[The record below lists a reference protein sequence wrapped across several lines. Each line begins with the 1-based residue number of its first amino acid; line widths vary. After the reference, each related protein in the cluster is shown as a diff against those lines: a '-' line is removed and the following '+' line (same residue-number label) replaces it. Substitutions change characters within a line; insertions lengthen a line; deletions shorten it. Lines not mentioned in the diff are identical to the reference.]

1 MGQKTGKEF
10 VGHDLGQVSK
20 KDIVLGVSNSS
31 RDSKEETDQVFR
43 KFEGVSVSQLVVL
56 LSDLKVFDICWKSD
70 MVGCKLA
77 GAFFEDIRFNF
88 LIQALEG
95 SNRCDI

>member
-1 MGQKTGKEF
+1 MFLTAHVIVRRKQTKSLEN
-10 VGHDLGQVSK
+10 LGES
-20 KDIVLGVSNSS
+20 L
-31 RDSKEETDQVFR
+31 
-43 KFEGVSVSQLVVL
+43 VSQLVVL

-95 SNRCDI
+95 SNTCDI

>member
-1 MGQKTGKEF
+1 MFLTAHVIVRRKQTKPLEN
-10 VGHDLGQVSK
+10 LGES
-20 KDIVLGVSNSS
+20 L
-31 RDSKEETDQVFR
+31 
-43 KFEGVSVSQLVVL
+43 VSQPVVL